1 MTNIILTIDSTVKVM
16 KDTVTDVSKLRTD
29 LSQLISDLPP
39 KIRSET
45 KPFFDEVFLKYDDW
59 IREDYKPAIA
69 QFDRLIVA
77 LNVKQ
82 DEHRQNIDGLVDR
95 LKRPADYL
103 LELDGF
109 DPDLRRQQEDS
120 IHEISTRTY
129 ARGSA
134 GVRSVTD
141 PVTFAFQKLAEA
153 LKLAAEPPE
162 WAVPEITTPSRP
174 ARTPVEPRKTWNV
187 GDY

>member
-1 MTNIILTIDSTVKVM
+1 TLDSTVQVM

-29 LSQLISDLPP
+29 LGQLISDLPP

-69 QFDRLIVA
+69 QFDLLIDA
-77 LNVKQ
+77 LEVKQ
-82 DEHRQNIDGLVDR
+82 ETHRENIGDLVDR

-120 IHEISTRTY
+120 IHEISSRTY
-129 ARGSA
+129 MRQAYNARS
-134 GVRSVTD
+134 SI
-141 PVTFAFQKLAEA
+141 AFL
-153 LKLAAEPPE
+153 
-162 WAVPEITTPSRP
+162 
-174 ARTPVEPRKTWNV
+174 
-187 GDY
+187 